1 MFIFQF
7 FFFGFLCWNL
17 MKEIFLLNLIPLN
30 WKMVLEIFFL
40 FYFLFVFFCFKN
52 FRFSFI
58 FFLLPSVC
66 LLFLF
71 VFLKK
76 QEEKNLL
83 FQLSSLLIPLESQMK
98 LGLSFINAWQKEL
111 EELKAG
117 KTKNKIQKITDILK
131 FQNDF
136 HYPDKKIENFIK
148 DLVTIYKSSNPL
160 QRLKHLHRK
169 VKVEHSFQMKS
180 KRTLLQIRIQS
191 GILSFFYFGLL
202 AWTITSYGSRYINLI
217 LISFL
222 FFCIGL
228 FWIFKTGR
236 KMKWSV

>member
-1 MFIFQF
+1 
-7 FFFGFLCWNL
+7 

-30 WKMVLEIFFL
+30 WKMVLELFFL
-40 FYFLFVFFCFKN
+40 FYFLFVFFCFKS

-66 LLFLF
+66 LLLLF

-98 LGLSFINAWQKEL
+98 LGLSFINAWQKGL

-136 HYPDKKIENFIK
+136 HYPDKK
-148 DLVTIYKSSNPL
+148 
-160 QRLKHLHRK
+160 LK
-169 VKVEHSFQMKS
+169 
-180 KRTLLQIRIQS
+180 
-191 GILSFFYFGLL
+191 IL
-202 AWTITSYGSRYINLI
+202 
-217 LISFL
+217 
-222 FFCIGL
+222 
-228 FWIFKTGR
+228 
-236 KMKWSV
+236 